1 MNFLILANKIPY
13 PANDGGNIA
22 TMNMA
27 TGISEQQHQVSILS
41 MQTIKHPFNIE
52 NLPESLKEKIKFY
65 SVKVDASITF
75 IAALKN
81 LLFSGL
87 PYNAQRF
94 ISDDFRNELIR
105 LLSENK
111 YDIIQLEGIYL
122 APYIDT
128 IRKYSDAKISMR
140 THNVEH
146 EIWQRMALIEK
157 SFFKKIYF
165 NNLWRRIKKFE
176 ISYLNKYD
184 FLVPITDRDGKLLND
199 LGNRMPSYT
208 VQTGVLSQQDLFTSA
223 EYRSGGIFHIGALDW
238 APNQEGLM
246 WFLKE
251 VWPKVLNQFPEQKF
265 FVAGRNSPDWFVKY
279 LRSQKN
285 LVFLGEIEDAVG
297 FIRSKSVMVVPL
309 LSGSGMRI
317 KIIEGMSLG
326 KAIITTSIGIEG
338 ISAVNGKHILT
349 ANTPAEFFNEIKK
362 VTENPE
368 IQTIIGDNARKFIQ
382 ENYNNTTI
390 IKGLLQFYY
399 SNLHSEC

>member
-27 TGISEQQHQVSILS
+27 TGISEKHEVSILA
-41 MQTIKHPFNIE
+41 MQTLKHSFNIE

-75 IAALKN
+75 MEALKN

-94 ISDDFRNELIR
+94 ISDDFRKELIR

-128 IRKYSDAKISMR
+128 IRKYSDAKISLR

-146 EIWQRMALIEK
+146 EIWQRMALMEK

-208 VQTGVLSQQDLFTSA
+208 VQTGVLIKEDFFAST
-223 EYRSGGIFHIGALDW
+223 ENGSGGIFHIGALDW

-265 FVAGRNSPDWFVKY
+265 FIAGRNSPEWFVKY
-279 LRSQKN
+279 LKSQKN

-309 LSGSGMRI
+309 MSGSGMRI

-338 ISAVNGKHILT
+338 ISAVNGKHILI

-368 IQTIIGDNARKFIQ
+368 IQTTIGNNARKFIQ

-390 IKGLLQFYY
+390 IQGLLQFYY